1 MTFLGRF
8 ICPLLHHN
16 IDIYIFFFIC
26 LMILDLK
33 NPAEFGNFSSV
44 GENSDDNYRVR
55 IYK

>member
-16 IDIYIFFFIC
+16 TDIYNFFIC

-33 NPAEFGNFSSV
+33 SPAEFGNFSFFWEFIS
-44 GENSDDNYRVR
+44 SILY
-55 IYK
+55 IQ